1 VQISRS
7 CPSDWIQEEGNLQLL
22 CGNCHRMK
30 TYKDRKSSKKKNRQ
44 IMLVDIKASIGGCQN
59 CEWNHIDKDIS
70 SCVLDFDHLYDKIR
84 NVSKCG
90 IDVMMDEI
98 KKTRL
103 LCRNC
108 HEMVTCIQRGGKM
121 ADIYYTKDEIVEL
134 SGKLMCERIKLV
146 QNGHVVKC
154 VELYESSV

>member
-1 VQISRS
+1 
-7 CPSDWIQEEGNLQLL
+7 
-22 CGNCHRMK
+22 
-30 TYKDRKSSKKKNRQ
+30 
-44 IMLVDIKASIGGCQN
+44 
-59 CEWNHIDKDIS
+59 
-70 SCVLDFDHLYDKIR
+70 LDFDHLYDKIR